1 MMCLDTSGASELLG
15 VSRITIWRWCKSRRL
30 HGFRYSIH
38 TLIPL
43 REVAYEAG
51 TTQES
56 LMEEADR
63 LDIPVWRCKEK

>member
-1 MMCLDTSGASELLG
+1 
-15 VSRITIWRWCKSRRL
+15 
-30 HGFRYSIH
+30 
-38 TLIPL
+38 L